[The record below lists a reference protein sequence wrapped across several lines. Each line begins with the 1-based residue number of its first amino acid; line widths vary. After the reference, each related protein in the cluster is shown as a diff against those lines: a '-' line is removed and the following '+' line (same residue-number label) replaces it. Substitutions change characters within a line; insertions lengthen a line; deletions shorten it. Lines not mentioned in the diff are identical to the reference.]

1 MQTRSIGIVLVI
13 VGIIMFL
20 YTGFTFVTKEKI
32 VDVGPLE
39 IKKEEKH
46 PIQWSPIVG
55 LVLLAGGIGFIAAAK
70 NKS

>member
-1 MQTRSIGIVLVI
+1 MQARRIGIALVI
-13 VGIIMFL
+13 IGIIMFV

-46 PIQWSPIVG
+46 PVQWSPIVG
-55 LVLLAGGIGFIAAAK
+55 LILLAGGIGFIAVG
-70 NKS
+70 KSKG